1 MPGPLEGIRVLEVA
15 NWLAVPGCAALLT
28 DLGAETIKV
37 EQPGGDGW
45 RGFRL
50 GTRGWDNPPPG
61 NPMFEVDNRG
71 KRSITVN
78 LDTPE
83 GKALVHKL
91 ALQADVFVTNLVMG
105 RRTRYGLTYEELAAK
120 NDRLI
125 YLSFSGYGDEGP
137 DRDRLGFDYAGFW
150 SRSGILGSVGDPELP
165 PPMPRTG
172 MGDHVTAP
180 LLLAGIL
187 AALYERDRS
196 GKGQQVSTSL
206 LNSGMWVL
214 SADLQATMMTRQEP
228 RRSPRREAQNPLL
241 NTYQAGDG
249 LWFMLVMP
257 APEAYWAK
265 ACGALGMPDLQSDP
279 RFATIEGRTKNA
291 AALIQVF
298 EQAFASRTRAEWGER
313 FDAAGLIWAPVQRMM
328 DVVDDPQVRANDY
341 ITRIEGH
348 PVYGDFETINTPLHF
363 SRSEVGPKGPAPEV
377 GQHTEEVL
385 LELGLDWDEIGR
397 LRGNGALGD

>member
-15 NWLAVPGCAALLT
+15 NWLAVPGAGALLT
-28 DLGAETIKV
+28 DLGATTVKV
-37 EQPGGDGW
+37 EAPGGDGW

-50 GTRGWDNPPPG
+50 DTRGWDDPPPG
-61 NPMFEVDNRG
+61 NPMFEIDNRG
-71 KRSITVN
+71 KRSIAVN
-78 LDTPE
+78 LDNPD
-83 GKALVHKL
+83 GRALVHQL
-91 ALQADVFVTNLVMG
+91 AGQADVFLTNLVVG
-105 RRTRYGLTYEELAAK
+105 RRQRYGLTYEELAAD
-120 NDRLI
+120 NPRLI
-125 YLSFSGYGDEGP
+125 YLSFSGYGDTGP

-180 LLLAGIL
+180 LLLAGVL

-228 RRSPRREAQNPLL
+228 RRSPRREAQNPML

-257 APEAYWAK
+257 APDPYWPKLCA
-265 ACGALGMPDLQSDP
+265 ALGQPELEHDA
-279 RFATIEGRTKNA
+279 RFATIKDRTLNA
-291 AALIQVF
+291 AALVGVF
-298 EQAFASRTRAEWGER
+298 EKAFASRPREEWGRR
-313 FDAAGLIWAPVQRMM
+313 FDANGLIWAPVQRMI
-328 DVVDDPQVRANDY
+328 DVIDDPQVAANGY
-341 ITRIEGH
+341 ITKVEDH
-348 PVYGDFETINTPLHF
+348 PLYGTFDTINTPLQF
-363 SRSEVGPKGPAPEV
+363 SRSEAGPQGPAPEV

-385 LELGLDWDEIGR
+385 LELGYDWAQIER
-397 LRGNGALGD
+397 LRDTGAIGA